1 MTRLLAAFLLAFGFA
16 LQANAAEEF
25 ERHALTVSMVEK
37 YKAATKELEKAIKK
51 KEEKEDEETSKD
63 DPSVDD
69 IAKELDR
76 TPGVKPILKKHGL
89 SSREYALTTLAL
101 FQAGFWLA
109 MEPSMDK
116 KKAAIQ
122 YAAYPAEVRGNIELL
137 RKNPQLMKK

>member
-16 LQANAAEEF
+16 VQANAAEEF

-37 YKAATKELEKAIKK
+37 YKAATKELEKSIKK
-51 KEEKEDEETSKD
+51 KDDDEDAKD
-63 DPSVDD
+63 NMSVDD
-69 IAKELDR
+69 FAREIDR
-76 TPGVKPILKKHGL
+76 TPGAKPILKKHGL

-137 RKNPQLMKK
+137 RKNPQLLK